1 MFSSMEANAK
11 IGEKN
16 KSAKST
22 VSKINKGGGL
32 TSGNSG
38 NNSNYNSNSNQP
50 TSQKNVTQVSQKSSR
65 KISNPT
71 SNSNKNLISSPVS
84 GQGSADEYQGISY
97 KTSIAPIKTVDLFEE
112 KPEKKKSI
120 EKDFRIKYKTEKC
133 KFYEV
138 NMDCKYGDNVKKLI
152 KINKNLI

>member
-1 MFSSMEANAK
+1 MEKFLNSLEANLK
-11 IGEKN
+11 IDEKN
-16 KSAKST
+16 KNAKSGG
-22 VSKINKGGGL
+22 SKLNKGGGN
-32 TSGNSG
+32 TGNSG

-50 TSQKNVTQVSQKSSR
+50 TSQKNVTQVKTKSSR

-71 SNSNKNLISSPVS
+71 SNSNKNLISSPIS
-84 GQGSADEYQGISY
+84 GQGSSDEYQGISY

-112 KPEKKKSI
+112 KPEGKKKSI

-138 NMDCKYGDNVKKLI
+138 NMDCKYGDNV
-152 KINKNLI
+152 N